1 MDAQIHDLEAIYF
14 DTHFH
19 GRRRP
24 LLDHVMPLKAE
35 RACGAFLE
43 PNTKPHLTTY
53 DAVQRS
59 SRKHER
65 SLRTEHGLRAS
76 I

>member
-14 DTHFH
+14 DTH
-19 GRRRP
+19 
-24 LLDHVMPLKAE
+24 HVMPLKAE

-65 SLRTEHGLRAS
+65 SHLTAHGLRAS